1 MFYPILIG
9 QMIGALLYVAYLIHQ
24 YALPQ
29 VIPAVK
35 IMVYFTWLASFSIVV
50 LLPFDIYHSMQ
61 GLYDMGPAWRGIY
74 YTIMILT
81 WIILPVQ
88 QEYET
93 AG

>member
-1 MFYPILIG
+1 MFIPIVIV
-9 QMIGALLYVAYLIHQ
+9 QMIAALLYVAYLIHQ

-29 VIPAVK
+29 VTPAVK

-61 GLYDMGPAWRGIY
+61 GSYDMGGVWKGIY

-81 WIILPVQ
+81 WIILPVAQ
-88 QEYET
+88 
-93 AG
+93 

>member
-1 MFYPILIG
+1 MFYPIIIV
-9 QMIGALLYVAYLIHQ
+9 QMIAAFLYVAYLIHQ

-50 LLPFDIYHSMQ
+50 LLPVDIYHSMQ
-61 GLYDMGPAWRGIY
+61 GTYDMGGVWKGIY

-88 QEYET
+88 Q
-93 AG
+93 

>member
-1 MFYPILIG
+1 MFIPIVVV
-9 QMIGALLYVAYLIHQ
+9 QMIAALLYVAYLIHQ

-29 VIPAVK
+29 VSPAVK

-61 GLYDMGPAWRGIY
+61 GAYDMGGVWKGIY

-81 WIILPVQ
+81 WIVLPVA
-88 QEYET
+88 QEY
-93 AG
+93 